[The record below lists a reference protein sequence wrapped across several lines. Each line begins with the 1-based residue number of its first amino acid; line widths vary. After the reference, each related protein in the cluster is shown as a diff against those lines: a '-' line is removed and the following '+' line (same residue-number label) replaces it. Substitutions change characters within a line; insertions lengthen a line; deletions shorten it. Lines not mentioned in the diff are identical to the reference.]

1 MYRDY
6 KPSATVNVTTLCGFS
21 SDEKIIDAAEG
32 MVVVFESDQRV
43 SGRGFL
49 ASVSVVS
56 TD

>member
-43 SGRGFL
+43 SGRGFM

>member
-6 KPSATVNVTTLCGFS
+6 KPSATVNVTTLYGFS

-32 MVVVFESDQRV
+32 TVVVLESDQCV
-43 SGRGFL
+43 SGRGFM
-49 ASVSVVS
+49 ACVVS